1 MYFII
6 ISSSSEFLMLSC
18 SRPSI
23 SDDEAIRFVDRLF
36 ITVSMT
42 FDRQTNSPK
51 MMKPWI
57 ELATSEIMKKL
68 VELASKI
75 HDAASIDHVSPI
87 SRNSRR

>member
-6 ISSSSEFLMLSC
+6 ISSSSEFRTLSC

-23 SDDEAIRFVDRLF
+23 RDDEAIRFVDRLF

-51 MMKPWI
+51 MMKPWM

-75 HDAASIDHVSPI
+75 HDAASIDQVSPI